1 MTEVRS
7 SIELEVEVAGIPEEV
22 WRAVA
27 TGPGISSWYVPH
39 TVEEWAGGAA
49 MASFGPG
56 PEMQIPGRVAVW
68 EPPRRI
74 CFDGGEGVDGLEF
87 EWTVEPAGEDRC
99 VVRLVNSGF
108 GEGNEWDAQY
118 DAMVEGWGLFMS
130 NLGLHLEHF
139 GGQTAVSVLPTAMG
153 ISSRDEQWA
162 GLTTALGI
170 SSAPKVGERIEANS
184 PDAPPLAGTVVEAG
198 PYRIALLL
206 DEPAPGTA
214 FVAVESFGEH
224 AGASVW
230 LYLYGA
236 DGAEAAERDGPLW
249 QDWLTGAL
257 GEGRADGSPE

>member
-1 MTEVRS
+1 MPIER
-7 SIELEVEVAGIPEEV
+7 SIELEVEVAGTPEEV

-39 TVEEWAGGAA
+39 TVEERAGGAA

-68 EPPRRI
+68 DPPRRI
-74 CFDGGEGVDGLEF
+74 CFDGGEGVDGLTF
-87 EWTVEPAGEDRC
+87 EWTVEPVGVDRC
-99 VVRLVNSGF
+99 TVRLVSTGF
-108 GEGNEWDAQY
+108 GQGGEWDAQY
-118 DAMVEGWGLFMS
+118 DAMVEGWGLFLS
-130 NLGLHLEHF
+130 NLGLHLKHF

-153 ISSRDEQWA
+153 AGARDEQWA
-162 GLTTALGI
+162 ELTTALGI
-170 SSAPKVGERIEANS
+170 SSAPGVGERIEASS
-184 PDAPPLAGTVVEAG
+184 PAVPALAGTVVEAG
-198 PYRIALLL
+198 QYRIALLL

-257 GEGRADGSPE
+257 GEEGADGSTG

>member
-1 MTEVRS
+1 MSEDQR
-7 SIELEVEVAGIPEEV
+7 SIELEVEVPGTPEEV

-39 TVEEWAGGAA
+39 TVEERAGGTA

-74 CFDGGEGVDGLEF
+74 CFDGGEGVDGLAF
-87 EWTVEPAGEDRC
+87 EWTVEVTGDNRC
-99 VVRLVNSGF
+99 LVRLVNTGF
-108 GEGNEWDAQY
+108 GQGGEWDAQY
-118 DAMVEGWGLFMS
+118 DAMVEGWGLFLS
-130 NLGLHLEHF
+130 NLRLHLDHF
-139 GGQTAVSVLPTAMG
+139 GGQTAISVLPTAMG
-153 ISSRDEQWA
+153 TNSRDEQWA
-162 GLTTALGI
+162 ELTAALGI
-170 SSAPKVGERIEANS
+170 ASTPGVGEQIEARA

-206 DEPAPGTA
+206 DEPAAGTA
-214 FVAVESFGEH
+214 FLAVESFGEH

-236 DGAEAAERDGPLW
+236 DGSEAAERDGPLW

-257 GEGRADGSPE
+257 GDGGADGSTE